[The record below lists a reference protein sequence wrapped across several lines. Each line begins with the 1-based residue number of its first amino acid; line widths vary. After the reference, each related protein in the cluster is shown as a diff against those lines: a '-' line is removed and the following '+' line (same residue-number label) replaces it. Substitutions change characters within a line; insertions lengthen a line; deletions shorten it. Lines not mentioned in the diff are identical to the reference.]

1 MFKVKWKWERERTH
15 KNVHESQ
22 KEKEKDIIKNK
33 NMKMGL
39 KRAMQIEWDTNVY
52 IKGDGRLVPLLLDLS
67 QPEEVEAP
75 DTSSVLVGAVRG
87 AWTLGVEGDHAQDLV
102 VVP

>member
-1 MFKVKWKWERERTH
+1 M
-15 KNVHESQ
+15 
-22 KEKEKDIIKNK
+22 
-33 NMKMGL
+33 
-39 KRAMQIEWDTNVY
+39 Y

-67 QPEEVEAP
+67 QPEEVETP